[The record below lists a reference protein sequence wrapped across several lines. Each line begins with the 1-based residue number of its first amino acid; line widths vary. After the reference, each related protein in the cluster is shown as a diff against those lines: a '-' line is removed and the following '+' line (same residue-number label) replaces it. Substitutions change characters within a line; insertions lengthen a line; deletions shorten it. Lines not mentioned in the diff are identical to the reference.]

1 MFWHVADLQMWA
13 RQEAQEIFGD
23 VSDLLEE
30 YGQRRRPAQEEDVE
44 DEADLL
50 EDEDDEA
57 AELRQRTLV

>member
-1 MFWHVADLQMWA
+1 MCA

-30 YGQRRRPAQEEDVE
+30 YGQRRRPAEEEDIE

-57 AELRQRTLV
+57 AELRQKALVW